1 MFAAETIQGRKLYEE
16 IRYVM
21 YGLKMF
27 FFDLLN
33 MNKEN
38 YQVMKSEMSRQG
50 QKDLHDNM
58 SVSGLMLR
66 RLKIF
71 NLA

>member
-1 MFAAETIQGRKLYEE
+1 
-16 IRYVM
+16 
-21 YGLKMF
+21 MF

-33 MNKEN
+33 MNKNKIKEN

-66 RLKIF
+66 RIKIF